1 MHIVHHS
8 EDHRSSRRDC
18 ASADTL
24 SETPG
29 TGPAHCAGLVPS
41 PLDAALVGDPTG
53 VFSSDCEMP
62 MSLARSDS
70 SVMLPAGRVACAS
83 DAKGAH
89 GEGQPWRVGVGG
101 ACVAQGAFLSPS
113 RQPNEINTPHSAEKD
128 RTRRANASRGG
139 ARAPGVKKKHYATPP
154 VNVCPLTPKRGTAP
168 APRRA
173 GLASLVGRL
182 YSDTRAPRAPGAP
195 ACARQAAPLTSM
207 QQVCARHHGVRLLP
221 PRRPSRGLLRRPPSS
236 RENRAGAACSACEGG
251 AGRRS
256 GLRAGL
262 SLL

>member
-89 GEGQPWRVGVGG
+89 GEGQPWRVGGG
-101 ACVAQGAFLSPS
+101 GMCGPRGVPFPVTPAQ
-113 RQPNEINTPHSAEKD
+113 
-128 RTRRANASRGG
+128 
-139 ARAPGVKKKHYATPP
+139 
-154 VNVCPLTPKRGTAP
+154 
-168 APRRA
+168 
-173 GLASLVGRL
+173 
-182 YSDTRAPRAPGAP
+182 
-195 ACARQAAPLTSM
+195 
-207 QQVCARHHGVRLLP
+207 
-221 PRRPSRGLLRRPPSS
+221 
-236 RENRAGAACSACEGG
+236 
-251 AGRRS
+251 
-256 GLRAGL
+256 
-262 SLL
+262 